1 MSKMLQ
7 LVGVFSLLS
16 VLAVGGGLA
25 VLPEMK
31 HQTVDVHRWVTGDQ
45 FVDIYSLGQLA
56 PGPNMLMVTVIGY
69 RVAGVMGA
77 LAVTIAFFLPA
88 SVLTFAATRLWR
100 HFAGSP
106 WREAVQRGLAPITI
120 GLMCSGVL
128 AISKEAITNLAT
140 VGIALAVLLILLRY
154 RVNPGL
160 LILAA
165 GIIGWLLHA

>member
-1 MSKMLQ
+1 MTKILQ

-31 HQTVDVHRWVTGDQ
+31 HQTVDVRQWLTGDQ

-69 RVAGVMGA
+69 RVAGIVGA
-77 LAVTIAFFLPA
+77 VAVTLAFFVPA
-88 SVLTFAATRLWR
+88 SILTFAATRLWR
-100 HFAGSP
+100 HFSGSP

-120 GLMCSGVL
+120 GLMCSGVIS
-128 AISKEAITNLAT
+128 ISKEAITNFTT
-140 VGIALAVLLILLRY
+140 VVIALAMLFILMRHHI
-154 RVNPGL
+154 NPGF

-165 GIIGWLLHA
+165 GAIGWLLHA